1 MEYFYQTKGEATQQR
16 VYDFIVDFITSKGY
30 SPSMREISTGTG
42 IKSTASVSDYLCML
56 EKLGKIK
63 TENNK
68 VRTISLVGY
77 KLVKID
83 D

>member
-1 MEYFYQTKGEATQQR
+1 MGYLYQTKGEATQQR
-16 VYDFIVDFITSKGY
+16 VYDFIVDFMTSKGY
-30 SPSMREISTGTG
+30 SPSMREICDGTG
-42 IKSTASVSDYLCML
+42 IKSTSSVSDYICML

-77 KLVKID
+77 KLVRTD